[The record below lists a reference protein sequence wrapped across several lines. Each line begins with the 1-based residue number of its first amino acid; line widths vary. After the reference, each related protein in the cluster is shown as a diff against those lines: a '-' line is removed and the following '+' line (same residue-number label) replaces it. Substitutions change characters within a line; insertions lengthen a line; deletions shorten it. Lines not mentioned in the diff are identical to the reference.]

1 MQSLKDF
8 LQQEA
13 VGEETCAHCGNTY
26 KLFNTPHGPM
36 GACKPCEDKKLIESL
51 NLPTVEEY
59 RKQKEKGFIERFE
72 RTSADLHDVTVN
84 SYSPT
89 HETQTKTKQMIVDF
103 ITKFDGT
110 QSIVLAGSP
119 GIGKSHLAYATNKA
133 IRKMGYKTLFIK
145 STELLDAIK
154 RTYDYKSDISDEQI
168 FRVIDKLDLLI
179 LDDLGGEYEKKN
191 EGETWASDI
200 LFKVVD
206 MRLGKSL
213 ITTTNYNE
221 SGLIK
226 KYGQVQGNRI
236 VSRVMENAKSLRV
249 EGKDQRRERF

>member
-8 LQQEA
+8 LQHES
-13 VGEETCAHCGNTY
+13 VGVETCAHCGNIY

-36 GACKPCEDKKLIESL
+36 GACKPCEDKKFIKSL
-51 NLPTVEEY
+51 NLPTTTQY
-59 RKQKEKGFIERFE
+59 RQQKEQLFIQSFE
-72 RTSADLHDVTVN
+72 RASTDLQDVTVN
-84 SYSPT
+84 SYKPN
-89 HETQTKTKQMIVDF
+89 HETQKQAKQMIVDF

-154 RTYDYKSDISDEQI
+154 RTYDYKSNITDEQI
-168 FRVIDKLDLLI
+168 FRMIDKLDLLV

-226 KYGQVQGNRI
+226 KYGQVQGSRI
-236 VSRVMENAKSLRV
+236 VSRVMENAKSLRM
-249 EGKDQRRERF
+249 EGTDQRRERF